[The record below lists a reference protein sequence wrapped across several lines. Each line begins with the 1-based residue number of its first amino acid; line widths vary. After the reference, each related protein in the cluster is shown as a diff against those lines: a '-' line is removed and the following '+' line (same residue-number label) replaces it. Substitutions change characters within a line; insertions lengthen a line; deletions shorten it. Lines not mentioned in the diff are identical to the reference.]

1 MAKSQKIITIT
12 LFIICV
18 IIQIIPLIKSGL
30 TYSFGIGYWGAMGHD
45 GVWHQSLSSQITNP
59 LSLTL
64 PMYHSTPLQGY
75 HPFYNIL
82 VSTLH
87 RLTFLPINL
96 IVFQVI
102 PILTAITFCI
112 LSYKIG
118 FLLTKER
125 LGGYILLI
133 LNTTANSFGWI
144 VSVLR
149 NGTLSGESMFWA
161 MQAPSN
167 QINPPYQLSLV
178 LILILIYILLKALKL
193 ERLTIPST
201 LTIVLILVLLPITKV
216 YSAPIGFGLFFFY
229 TLYNIYLF
237 KNFRPLAIL
246 IVSLFFSTALFFNYN
261 RTSLSLLEFHP
272 FWFIN
277 SMIESPDRLYIPR
290 LANMRYTLESSG
302 NIGPRLLL
310 LQTTTFVI
318 FIIGNFGWRVL
329 GFLPQKKTR
338 YFNWILNIL
347 ILLTIL
353 IPTFFIQK
361 GTSWNTIQFMYYG
374 LFLGNIGLTIFILSQ
389 KKSTRNALLLIVV
402 ISSTLP
408 LLGSLP
414 QYLGSVPPSAL
425 PTSEVK
431 ALSFLSSQPKG
442 IVLTVP
448 FDSYQK
454 FNFDTTP
461 IPLYAYET
469 TSYVSAYSNHPTFLE
484 DEMNLGNSG
493 IVYKPSLD
501 ASTKFF
507 EQKSIFQ
514 DRGFLVNNQIDFI
527 YLTGLQV
534 DKFPLNTQ
542 ELSIKEIYHQGDT
555 LIYRVLR

>member
-1 MAKSQKIITIT
+1 MAKSQKILTIV

-87 RLTFLPINL
+87 RLTFLPISLL
-96 IVFQVI
+96 IFQII
-102 PILTAITFCI
+102 PILTAITFCY

-118 FLLTKER
+118 YLLTKDK
-125 LGGYILLI
+125 LGGYALLV

-144 VSVLR
+144 VSLLK
-149 NGTLSGESMFWA
+149 NGTVSGESMFWA
-161 MQAPSN
+161 MQSPSN
-167 QINPPYQLSLV
+167 QINPPFQLSL
-178 LILILIYILLKALKL
+178 L
-193 ERLTIPST
+193 
-201 LTIVLILVLLPITKV
+201 LILVLIYLLLKTPSYKVLSHYSTVLIVIILIALPITKI
-216 YSAPIGFGLFFFY
+216 YSAPIGFGIFFFFVF
-229 TLYNIYLF
+229 YNIYTY
-237 KNFRPLAIL
+237 KNYRPLIIL
-246 IVSLFFSTALFFNYN
+246 VVSFSLSAALFYNYN
-261 RTSLSLLEFHP
+261 RASLSLLEFHP

-277 SMIESPDRLYIPR
+277 SMIESPDRLYIPQ

-302 NIGPRLLL
+302 KIGPRLLI
-310 LQTTTFVI
+310 LQSVTFII
-318 FIIGNFGWRVL
+318 FIIGNFGFRVL
-329 GFLPQKKTR
+329 GFIPTKRTAHFTWL
-338 YFNWILNIL
+338 LNIL
-347 ILLTIL
+347 ILFTIL

-374 LFLGNIGLTIFILSQ
+374 LFLGNIGLTLFVISQ
-389 KKSTRNALLLIVV
+389 KQTVRRFLVTIII
-402 ISSTLP
+402 ISSVVP
-408 LLGSLP
+408 LLGSLS
-414 QYLGSVPPSAL
+414 QYLGAIPPSAL
-425 PTSEVK
+425 PPNEVK
-431 ALSFLSSQPKG
+431 SLAFLSSQPKG
-442 IVLTVP
+442 VVLTVP

-454 FNFDTTP
+454 FNFKTTP

-469 TSYVSAYSNHPTFLE
+469 TSYVSAYSAHPTFLE

-493 IVYKPSLD
+493 IDFKPMLD
-501 ASTKFF
+501 ASNKFF
-507 EQKSIFQ
+507 EQKNIFQ
-514 DRGFLVNNQIDFI
+514 DRGFLVNNQIDYI

-534 DKFPLNTQ
+534 DKFPLNTT
-542 ELSIKEIYHQGDT
+542 EMSLKEIYQEGGT